1 MNACIL
7 LKDETAQSEWSAVY
21 MILIFAIVALLLIY
35 IIKPMFRES
44 QKIVTKTTKS
54 VSG

>member
-1 MNACIL
+1 MTLFAL
-7 LKDETAQSEWSAVY
+7 LREQEAQSEWSAVY
-21 MILIFAIVALLLIY
+21 MILIFAIVALLIIY
-35 IIKPMFRES
+35 LIKPMFRES